1 MQVQLSGVNFSLAA
15 VAVDGVEDE
24 GIALPVAGFPAAFP
38 NVAGF
43 PGEFSTGVER
53 LLIGGQAAIKADQ
66 EKLLI
71 MLL

>member
-1 MQVQLSGVNFSLAA
+1 M
-15 VAVDGVEDE
+15 AVDGVEDE

-43 PGEFSTGVER
+43 PDEFSTGVER